1 MIPVGTQNRSVLAWF
16 TRNPVAA
23 NLLMALILVFGLVT
37 ALTIRTE
44 AFPPFPP
51 NSLNIQVSF
60 PGNSAEELEESIA
73 VKIEESLNG
82 IAGIKQMITSI
93 SDASVTVQLIS
104 VDGYSLKKLKEDV
117 KTRVD
122 GLSTLPQQAEKPVIT
137 EETDERHVLSI
148 EISGDARR
156 GADGGVNSET
166 LEKTAKR
173 IRDELAAIPEVSK
186 VKIAGLLTKEISI
199 EVSRARLQEYD
210 LTIEQVAQSARRASI
225 NQSGGTIKTDY
236 GNITLS
242 MHQQAYQA
250 MDFAD
255 VVVRQNDSG
264 SVVYLS
270 DVATIREQPIEQH
283 IFNRFN
289 GKDTLSIAVSLQ
301 GNDSVTVTADAV
313 KARLEKIKQAA
324 WMPAGIELTVWKDSS
339 RMIGERLSLM
349 GKNALFGML
358 LVALLLALF
367 LNLRIALWVALGI
380 PVAFAGAFI
389 LMGPQFLNYSLNELT
404 TFGFIMVLGIVVDD
418 AIVIGEAVY
427 TEKEHSA
434 DKTETS
440 ASAVETTIRG
450 ASRVAV
456 PATFGVLTTV
466 AAFLPLLFVSS
477 QLGALFGTIAMMVII
492 CLLFSLVESKWI
504 LPSHLAQINVHSM
517 SSNSNA
523 LSHHWQRLQHS
534 IEQALQTFVTRYYQ
548 PVFHWAIEHRYT
560 ALCLFVAVFIV
571 TVGLVAAGQVR
582 TVFFPDIESGNV
594 QAKLVMQAGY
604 GRDRLEQVSKAIEQ
618 AALQTREAIQSDY
631 PQDFQL
637 PNSNAIRHSY
647 SVSEGERKASFFI
660 ELASDAERSFTIN
673 EVIERWR
680 QQIDQNIAGLD
691 GIKSL
696 DVYAEGPE
704 AFSDIEIYLAAPNK
718 ADLDTIAEGLKQKL
732 RSYKGLNNIKTGQDE
747 GELELDIQLKPEA
760 YRLGLNE
767 TAIAQQLRHLFY
779 GYEVQRI
786 QRGRE
791 ELRAW
796 VRYPRNDRDQLS
808 DLNRV
813 IIKTPAGQEVL
824 FNAVASFERKAS
836 ASSIVR
842 LDKHHV
848 VSVTAQSDKDTVS
861 ATRILAHLKEYYF
874 PGLQAKYP
882 GLTIIMDGE
891 AAEEDIASGS
901 LLTGF
906 IMGLCL
912 IYGLLAIPLKSY
924 LQPLVIMAVIPFG
937 IIGAILG
944 HLVMG
949 MPLNLLSFFGVLA
962 LSGVVVNDALVLTNR
977 YNDFIGEGLDY
988 SRAIWAAARS
998 RFRAILLTS
1007 ITTFAGLLPLLFERS
1022 EQAQVLIPMAISLGF
1037 GILFATVINLL
1048 IVPVLL
1054 GVSQDVRFSSLSNR
1068 LNWRRDTV
1076 SPSGLS
1082 STRLKVET
1090 KRSEIS

>member
-1 MIPVGTQNRSVLAWF
+1 MTSVGSKNRSVLAWF

-44 AFPPFPP
+44 AFPLFPP

-60 PGNSAEELEESIA
+60 PGSSAEELEESIA

-93 SDASVTVQLIS
+93 SDASVSVQLIS

-122 GLSTLPQQAEKPVIT
+122 GLSTLPQQAEKPIVT

-148 EISGDARR
+148 EISANASLGAIHAVR
-156 GADGGVNSET
+156 GAISDDM

-186 VKIAGLLTKEISI
+186 VSIAGLLAKEICI

-210 LTIEQVAQSARRASI
+210 LTIEQVAQAARRASI
-225 NQSGGTIKTDY
+225 NLSGGTIKTDY

-242 MHQQAYQA
+242 IHQQAYQA
-250 MDFAD
+250 IDFAD

-264 SVVYLS
+264 SLVFLS
-270 DVATIREQPIEQH
+270 DVATIREEPIEQH
-283 IFNRFN
+283 VFNRFN

-339 RMIGERLSLM
+339 QMIGERLSLM

-367 LNLRIALWVALGI
+367 LNLRIALWVAFGI
-380 PVAFAGAFI
+380 PVAFAGAFV

-427 TEKEHSA
+427 SEKENADKARSA
-434 DKTETS
+434 DITDTS
-440 ASAVETTIRG
+440 ASAVEATIRG

-466 AAFLPLLFVSS
+466 AAFLPLLFIGS

-504 LPSHLAQINVHSM
+504 LPSHLAQINVHSIQD
-517 SSNSNA
+517 SSNRTT
-523 LSHHWQRLQHS
+523 LSHYWRQLQHN

-548 PVFHWAIEHRYT
+548 PIFHWAIGHRYT
-560 ALCLFVAVFIV
+560 AMCLFVAVFII
-571 TVGLVAAGQVR
+571 TLGLVAAGQVR

-594 QAKLVMQAGY
+594 QAKLVMQAGH

-618 AALQTREAIQSDY
+618 AVLQTREAIQSDY
-631 PQDFQL
+631 PQDFQSS
-637 PNSNAIRHSY
+637 NSNAIRHSY
-647 SVSEGERKASFFI
+647 SVSEGARKASFFI
-660 ELASDAERSFTIN
+660 ELASDAERSFSIN

-704 AFSDIEIYLAAPNK
+704 EAFSDIQIYLAAPNK
-718 ADLDTIAEGLKQKL
+718 AELDTIAEGLKQKL

-747 GELELDIQLKPEA
+747 SELELDIQLKPEA

-786 QRGRE
+786 QRGSE
-791 ELRAW
+791 EISAW

-808 DLNRV
+808 DLSRV
-813 IIKTPAGQEVL
+813 IIKTPAGQEVP

-861 ATRILAHLKEYYF
+861 ATRILAHLKEHYF
-874 PGLQAKYP
+874 PVLQARYP
-882 GLTIIMDGE
+882 SLMIIMDGE

-901 LLTGF
+901 LLKGF
-906 IMGLCL
+906 VLGLCL

-944 HLVMG
+944 HMVMG

-962 LSGVVVNDALVLTNR
+962 LSGVVVNDALVLTSR
-977 YNDFIGEGLDY
+977 YNDFIREGLDY
-988 SRAIWAAARS
+988 SQAIWAAARS

-1054 GVSQDVRFSSLSNR
+1054 GVAQGVRFSSQSNR
-1068 LNWRRDTV
+1068 LKWQSDTV
-1076 SPSGLS
+1076 ASD
-1082 STRLKVET
+1082 
-1090 KRSEIS
+1090 